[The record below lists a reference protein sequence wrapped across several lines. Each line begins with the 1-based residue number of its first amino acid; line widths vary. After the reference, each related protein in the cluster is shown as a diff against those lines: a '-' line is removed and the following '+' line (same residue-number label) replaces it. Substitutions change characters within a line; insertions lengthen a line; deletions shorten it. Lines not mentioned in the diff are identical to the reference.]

1 MRSFGADRYWLGKE
15 PRTPISYF
23 GKPSCHSCIKT
34 NKIATGNSVSMGSY
48 IEDFQGDRERNSDI
62 IITIDGMAAT
72 GKGTLAEFIAD
83 KLDLKHFSASDVFYE
98 VAEER
103 GLEDHEL
110 SEEAEKELDLEIDRR
125 TVKRALSQDCVVE
138 GRIPSHA
145 LGDYSDLRTKVT
157 AGLEERAGRLA
168 KREDIDRYEA
178 SQVVKKRD
186 REDSRR
192 YSDYYN
198 IDTDNKEIYDL
209 IIDNSELG
217 IEEQNQLV
225 DKVLKQEFT
234 ERYEE
239 D

>member
-1 MRSFGADRYWLGKE
+1 
-15 PRTPISYF
+15 
-23 GKPSCHSCIKT
+23 
-34 NKIATGNSVSMGSY
+34 MGSY
-48 IEDFQGDRERNSDI
+48 IEEFQGDRERNSDI
-62 IITIDGMAAT
+62 IITIDGMAAA

-83 KLDLKHFSASDVFYE
+83 KLNLRHFSASDVFYQ

-103 GLEDHEL
+103 GLKDHEL

-125 TVKRALSQDCVVE
+125 TLERALNQNCVVE

-145 LGDYSDLRTKVT
+145 LGDYSDLRIKVT
-157 AGLEERAGRLA
+157 ADLEERAGRLA
-168 KREDIDRYEA
+168 EREDINRDEA
-178 SQVVKKRD
+178 LEVVKKRD

-192 YSDYYN
+192 YSNYYN

-225 DKVLKQEFT
+225 DKVLKQEFS
-234 ERYEE
+234 ERYEGK
-239 D
+239 